1 MFEKPTT
8 AFTTIGPTVYILSD
22 NGIVILFQII
32 YSTMNSWSHTCQ
44 STIRVYHPDWK
55 KCISISKSGSDL
67 CITDKN
73 IKCGSFSLSSN
84 NNTSAELDN
93 QQVQNFIGS
102 FSDQELK
109 VEFELI
115 PTTELFQVGT
125 GTHLMQQTP
134 EQGWIQSRFIPKANI
149 KGVCEYN
156 GKQYDIK
163 GHGFYSMVTQ
173 YLPQNIAQWNFCTFY
188 SGLDS
193 IMLYQVLLLL
203 ISFIYQIPPINLKV
217 VLY

>member
-8 AFTTIGPTVYILSD
+8 SFTTKGPTVYVLSD
-22 NGIVILFQII
+22 NGIVILFQIV

-44 STIRVYHPDWK
+44 CTIRVYHPDWK
-55 KCISISKSGSDL
+55 KCISLSKSGSDL
-67 CITDKN
+67 VVTEKN
-73 IKCGSFSLSSN
+73 IKCGSFSLSIIDQDSK
-84 NNTSAELDN
+84 
-93 QQVQNFIGS
+93 QGFMGS
-102 FSDQELK
+102 FCDQEVK

-115 PTTELFQVGT
+115 PLTELFQVGT

-134 EQGWIQSRFIPKANI
+134 EQGWIQSQFIPKANI
-149 KGVCEYN
+149 KGFCEYN

-193 IMLYQVLLLL
+193 IMLYQVFLFL
-203 ISFIYQIPPINLKV
+203 ISFIYLILPINLKV
-217 VLY
+217 VLF